1 MKLYGPPKLLFLF
14 SGLRV
19 VTAFAPAHTKNI
31 ASQSQMYA
39 KSDDIIDVEFV
50 KSGEDER
57 PSYARK
63 TSKKS
68 NKQTPLEASLELID
82 PKLRIPIEFTDPF
95 MKTFIPCNLAFTFD
109 YNGEEFSIGTP
120 IHTQVAVYCENDEGS
135 SYFIDPDED
144 DNLEIMEMAAAKFES
159 INNCQLTFQRT
170 PRSLTVQGDIDRLI
184 QGWDKNNNRDASEVI
199 DILDN
204 SEEDDFFDSFFQKE
218 LGSNY
223 KEEVLGKEDAEL
235 EREAQEL
242 MDAFNV
248 PGLGSQ
254 ADDDSAFSEL
264 FSEIEKD
271 IETAQK
277 DPSTWKQSDEEET
290 ALRLVGFEGP
300 DGKAY
305 SLVKMLRPMILV
317 ARSDDENL
325 APDQRFLLSK
335 AEAAEQAYFCVKL
348 DNKSNL
354 KWESQVEFVP
364 DANPMGGAT
373 MAKGI
378 VLEKI
383 GIEAKQ
389 PNSAIRDIPGVRF
402 KVAKVAGVS
411 ILALYKEKKE
421 KPRS

>member
-14 SGLRV
+14 SGLGA

-39 KSDDIIDVEFV
+39 NSDDIIDVEFV

-57 PSYARK
+57 PKYVRK

-199 DILDN
+199 DILDD

-223 KEEVLGKEDAEL
+223 KEEILGKEDAKL

-254 ADDDSAFSEL
+254 ADDDSEFSEL

-271 IETAQK
+271 IESAQK

-317 ARSDDENL
+317 ARSDENL

-335 AEAAEQAYFCVKL
+335 AEAAEVI
-348 DNKSNL
+348 
-354 KWESQVEFVP
+354 P
-364 DANPMGGAT
+364 
-373 MAKGI
+373 I
-378 VLEKI
+378 LEKEFRSEFE
-383 GIEAKQ
+383 EAGLIISQ
-389 PNSAIRDIPGVRF
+389 DYGRNSED
-402 KVAKVAGVS
+402 
-411 ILALYKEKKE
+411 
-421 KPRS
+421 